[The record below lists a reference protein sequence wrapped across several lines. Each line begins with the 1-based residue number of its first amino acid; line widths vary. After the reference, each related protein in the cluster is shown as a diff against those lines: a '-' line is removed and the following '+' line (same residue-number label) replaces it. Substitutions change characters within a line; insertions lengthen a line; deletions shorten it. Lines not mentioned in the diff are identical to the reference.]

1 MRVEDGHQP
10 VCPCPNHLN
19 ELTCYQEPYPVWKP
33 YETDLILPALLE
45 RLLPQE

>member
-1 MRVEDGHQP
+1 MDINLYVHVQII
-10 VCPCPNHLN
+10 LFN